1 MDLRALM
8 HPTVLVVAVTYGI
21 LLRIAVQG
29 GVLGFWLRI
38 LILLSLWRYSYFVLW
53 TAARGS
59 RYLPPPGPETM
70 RPISETS
77 LILHFVF
84 FFLLLFFL
92 ASTPYLG
99 QGLWSPL
106 RWVAIAGVLAAFPA
120 SAAIMGITRNL
131 AAAVNPQHIA
141 TVIRVLGGTY
151 WKLAAASVGLAIF
164 EGAVETVFDSGLA
177 LVITDIVIVWT
188 VLAFFALT
196 GAAIGAHRDDFDFPG
211 EVEQRDER
219 DERDRQRGWKT
230 KLEGAYASIRGGLP
244 SQGYRAI
251 KELLAA
257 EGESLEIY
265 QWAFNQMFAWEDKTH
280 ALELGQKFIARLLAE
295 GRKHNALELAMQCRA
310 ASSTFVLPPDTT
322 AQLVEYARSVN
333 RQRLADELE
342 RPPAS
347 RSRVSPRAPSP

>member
-1 MDLRALM
+1 L
-8 HPTVLVVAVTYGI
+8 
-21 LLRIAVQG
+21 
-29 GVLGFWLRI
+29 
-38 LILLSLWRYSYFVLW
+38 
-53 TAARGS
+53 
-59 RYLPPPGPETM
+59 
-70 RPISETS
+70 
-77 LILHFVF
+77 
-84 FFLLLFFL
+84 
-92 ASTPYLG
+92 
-99 QGLWSPL
+99 
-106 RWVAIAGVLAAFPA
+106 
-120 SAAIMGITRNL
+120 
-131 AAAVNPQHIA
+131 
-141 TVIRVLGGTY
+141 
-151 WKLAAASVGLAIF
+151 
-164 EGAVETVFDSGLA
+164 
-177 LVITDIVIVWT
+177 IVWT